1 MKKNNN
7 NFDLTIFVPA
17 YNEEKYIIGTLKK
30 IYLSNTYFKKKIEII
45 IIDDSS
51 CDKTSFLVNK
61 FKKKNK
67 ANNIILIKNKKNLGV
82 SNNFKKALKI
92 ARGRYFRMVCG
103 DDIDFVKTHKLV
115 LKNIGKFDIINPTYE
130 YVEGKSRS
138 RMILSRF
145 FTFIVNVIFGKKLKY
160 YNGTVAYRTNK
171 LKKIRD
177 INNGFGFQAHITC
190 QLLKNH
196 CTIKEL
202 ICNAKHREKSNAISL
217 KNLYLAIILFLKLI
231 YLRIIK

>member
-1 MKKNNN
+1 MKKNN

-17 YNEEKYIIGTLKK
+17 YNEEKHIIGTLNK
-30 IYLSNTYFKKKIEII
+30 IYLSNIYFRKKIEII

-51 CDKTSFLVNK
+51 YDKTSFLVK
-61 FKKKNK
+61 QFIKKKV
-67 ANNIILIKNKKNLGV
+67 ANDIILIKNKKNLGV
-82 SNNFKKALKI
+82 SNNFKQALKI

-130 YVEGKSRS
+130 YVEGKSIS
-138 RMILSRF
+138 RMILSRL
-145 FTFIVNVIFGKKLKY
+145 FTFIVNIIFGKKLKY
-160 YNGTVAYRTNK
+160 YNGTVAYKTNK

-190 QLLKNH
+190 QLLNNN

-202 ICNAKHREKSNAISL
+202 LCNAKHREKSNAISL
-217 KNLYLAIILFLKLI
+217 KNLYLALLLFLKLI
-231 YLRIIK
+231 GLRFFK